1 MQRSQSPTKVH
12 TRESLSA
19 ATSASPPPH
28 TALRRRLVAR
38 PEAGGAVSAVLVFA
52 FFAILGGG
60 NGFLGNLGTAN
71 WLNTAAELG
80 IVAVPVA
87 MLMIAGEFDLSVGA
101 MVGTGSICVGITTG
115 GYGLSPW
122 IGIVLALLVAVVV
135 GTVNGLVVV
144 RTGLPSFI
152 VTLATMMMLTGA
164 ALAVSIF
171 TTGSSNVSA
180 TSSGLSHAL
189 FASVANNFGVAVIW
203 WLIVLLLGTWVM
215 TRTRFG
221 NWAYATGGN
230 AGVARLVG
238 VPTGLVKTVLFVATS
253 LCAALSG
260 VIQTLSLGNA
270 NVTLGG
276 AYIFQAIA
284 AAVIGGVLLTGG

>member
-1 MQRSQSPTKVH
+1 M
-12 TRESLSA
+12 
-19 ATSASPPPH
+19 
-28 TALRRRLVAR
+28 
-38 PEAGGAVSAVLVFA
+38 
-52 FFAILGGG
+52 
-60 NGFLGNLGTAN
+60 
-71 WLNTAAELG
+71 
-80 IVAVPVA
+80 AVPVA

-122 IGIVLALLVAVVV
+122 IGIVLALLIAVVV

-284 AAVIGGVLLTGG
+284 AAVIGGVLLTGGYGAPLGSAFGAVTYGIIATGVLLLGWNADLTQLFIGALLLTAVLANHKLRMFVMGQR